1 MRVLF
6 FSLIIG
12 LLPYSVFGGPPADGS
27 TPADESPVFARIARA
42 AATVN
47 TISSDFRQEKHSG
60 MLEEV
65 LVSKGRFY
73 YERPKRLRWEVTEP
87 VQMGFI
93 VDGQKAKRWRGEQGR
108 QERFP
113 IHQVPF
119 IKVFADQV
127 FAWITA
133 DFKGLRKG
141 YDILIL
147 QNDPIELKL
156 MPLSPEE
163 QRHVKYIKITFS
175 AADSHVNRVEIG
187 QDTQDF
193 IRVQFFNTALNE
205 PLRKDLF

>member
-6 FSLIIG
+6 LCLVIG
-12 LLPYSVFGGPPADGS
+12 FLPCGAFGDLAVAGS
-27 TPADESPVFARIARA
+27 ESAKESPVFARIARA
-42 AATVN
+42 AATVS

-60 MLEEV
+60 MLEDV

-73 YERPKRLRWEVTEP
+73 YERPQRLRWEVTEP

-93 VDGQKAKRWRGEQGR
+93 VKEKEAKRWRGQQGL
-108 QERFP
+108 QEMFP
-113 IHQVPF
+113 IHQAPF
-119 IKVFADQV
+119 IKIFSDQV

-133 DFKGLRKG
+133 DFKGLHKG

-147 QNDPIELKL
+147 QRDPIELKL

-163 QRHVKYIKITFS
+163 QRHFKYIKITFS
-175 AADSHVNRVEIG
+175 AEDSHVSRVVIF
-187 QDTQDF
+187 QDTRDF